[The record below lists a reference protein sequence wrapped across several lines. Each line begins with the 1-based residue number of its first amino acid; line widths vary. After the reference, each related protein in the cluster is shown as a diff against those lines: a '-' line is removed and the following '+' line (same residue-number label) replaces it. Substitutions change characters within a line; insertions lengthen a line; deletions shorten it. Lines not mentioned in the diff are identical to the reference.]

1 MRKRL
6 KVRTHPHGEW
16 CKNTYT
22 ILTEMEKDMKKDLET
37 LGEMVDFI
45 LVAMNV
51 LVPVMLI
58 AGSIFYELVV
68 KTL

>member
-1 MRKRL
+1 
-6 KVRTHPHGEW
+6 
-16 CKNTYT
+16 
-22 ILTEMEKDMKKDLET
+22 MKKDLET